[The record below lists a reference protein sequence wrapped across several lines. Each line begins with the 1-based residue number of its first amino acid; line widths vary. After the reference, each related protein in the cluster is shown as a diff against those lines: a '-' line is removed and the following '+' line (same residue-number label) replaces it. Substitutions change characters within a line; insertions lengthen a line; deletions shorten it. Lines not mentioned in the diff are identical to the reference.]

1 MTDPAPP
8 DRLGLLEGLVDLVLP
23 ADCAVCAR
31 PGVRLC
37 GVCAAAV
44 GSRLAVPRRAEEAA
58 LALPLGADGAPLPVT
73 AAGTYAEELAA
84 AVLAFKDHHGL
95 VLRPLLGDALARSV
109 AAARLDRSVPAAAH
123 ALLVPVPGGAAGHR
137 RRGYDPLVELT
148 RSLPP
153 AWVRRDLVVA
163 PRVGRPRLPWDRGAG
178 TAHAGADAR
187 QRRGR
192 DRGWRSRPGRV
203 RPGTP
208 VLLLDD
214 VLTTG
219 ATLAALA
226 AAVRA
231 AGAEPVGAVVLAAVA
246 PPRRAPGSPAPS

>member
-1 MTDPAPP
+1 MTGTARP
-8 DRLGLLEGLVDLVLP
+8 DRTSLLEGIVDLVLP

-31 PGVRLC
+31 PGTRLC
-37 GVCAAAV
+37 AGCAAEV
-44 GSRLAVPRRAEEAA
+44 GRRLAVPRRAEEAA
-58 LALPLGADGAPLPVT
+58 LALPLGPDGTPLPVT
-73 AAGTYAEELAA
+73 AAGTYAEELAT
-84 AVLAFKDHHGL
+84 AVLAFKDHHAL
-95 VLRPLLGDALARSV
+95 VLRPLLADALARAIAV
-109 AAARLDRSVPAAAH
+109 ARLDPSVPRAAH

-137 RRGYDPLVELT
+137 RRGYDPLGELT
-148 RSLPP
+148 GALPP

-163 PRVGRPRLPWDRGAG
+163 PRLGVPRPPWAAGAAS
-178 TAHAGADAR
+178 AHAGADAR

-192 DRGWRSRPGRV
+192 DRGWRARPGRV

-208 VLLLDD
+208 VLLVDD

-231 AGAEPVGAVVLAAVA
+231 AGADPVGAVVLAAVA
-246 PPRRAPGSPAPS
+246 PPRHPRGGAEG

>member
-1 MTDPAPP
+1 MTGTDPPTRP
-8 DRLGLLEGLVDLVLP
+8 SLLEGLVDLVLP

-31 PGVRLC
+31 PGIRLC
-37 GVCAAAV
+37 NRCAAEV
-44 GSRLAVPRRAEEAA
+44 GRRLAVPRRAEEAA
-58 LALPLGADGAPLPVT
+58 PALPLGADGAPLQVT
-73 AAGTYAEELAA
+73 AAGTYAEELATA
-84 AVLAFKDHHGL
+84 GLAFKDHHAL
-95 VLRPLLGDALARSV
+95 VLRPLLADGLARTV
-109 AAARLDRSVPAAAH
+109 AAARLDPAVPAAAH

-137 RRGYDPLVELT
+137 RRGYDPLGELT
-148 RSLPP
+148 DALPP

-163 PRVGRPRLPWDRGAG
+163 PRLGLPRPPWEAGAG
-178 TAHAGADAR
+178 SAHAGADAR

-192 DRGWRSRPGRV
+192 DRGWRTRPGRV

-208 VLLLDD
+208 VLLVDD

-246 PPRRAPGSPAPS
+246 PPRRAPGGAEG